1 MPTQFTHRFLGP
13 AETIPPQEDIS
24 AVFLV
29 AFKDGK
35 VLAAK
40 NERTWD
46 VPGGHREGNEDS
58 LTALKRE
65 VLEEAGATVQ
75 DAAPYAV
82 LASSASTKVMVFFA
96 SNAINLVEFVPSEDA
111 LERDLL
117 DPEELL
123 RRKQVLTPTNF
134 PCTLTLEVKGGLSR
148 VENRITQNG
157 GIPCQQKRG
166 YPAASDGFSTM

>member
-1 MPTQFTHRFLGP
+1 MSTQFTHQFLGP

-35 VLAAK
+35 ILAAR

-46 VPGGHREGNEDS
+46 VPGGHREGGEDP

-65 VLEEAGATVQ
+65 VLEESGAQVQ
-75 DAAPYAV
+75 DAVPYAV
-82 LASSASTKVMVFFA
+82 LASATSSKVMVFFA
-96 SNAINLVEFVPSEDA
+96 SKAINLVEFVLSEDA

-123 RRKQVLTPTNF
+123 RRYNGDKDLLRALIEGAQSRL
-134 PCTLTLEVKGGLSR
+134 GL
-148 VENRITQNG
+148 
-157 GIPCQQKRG
+157 P
-166 YPAASDGFSTM
+166 

>member
-1 MPTQFTHRFLGP
+1 MPAQFTHQFLGP

-35 VLAAK
+35 ILAAR

-46 VPGGHREGNEDS
+46 VPGGHREGGEDP

-65 VLEEAGATVQ
+65 VLEESGAQVQ
-75 DAAPYAV
+75 DAVPYAV
-82 LASSASTKVMVFFA
+82 LASATSSKVMVFFA
-96 SNAINLVEFVPSEDA
+96 SKAINLVEFVLSEDA

-123 RRKQVLTPTNF
+123 RRYNGDKDLLRALIEGAQSRL
-134 PCTLTLEVKGGLSR
+134 GL
-148 VENRITQNG
+148 
-157 GIPCQQKRG
+157 P
-166 YPAASDGFSTM
+166 